1 MLLYHKFKSLVE
13 YLEKMMTF
21 LDGIKIHKDPNNK
34 GTEVCCM
41 FGLGLA
47 YSIGTISNL
56 LAFKELILAKCL
68 SFVLQYF
75 SLPILL

>member
-1 MLLYHKFKSLVE
+1 MLLYHKFKSFVE

-56 LAFKELILAKCL
+56 LAFKDLILAKCF